1 MALRL
6 ICFIC
11 PLNAEQFRGWSS
23 IPDKE
28 ETLFFSRVVS
38 IGPFDRPRDPLV
50 LKLPAVYYR
59 HRYALCRGRRPV
71 ILGYDILEH
80 FRGGANYVDRI
91 LKGEKPAD
99 LPVQAPNRF
108 ELLVNLKTGNALGLT
123 IPSSIVGPTDEVIE

>member
-59 HRYALCRGRRPV
+59 QRYAAEGGLLSC
-71 ILGYDILEH
+71 GYDILEH

-99 LPVQAPNRF
+99 LPVQAPNR
-108 ELLVNLKTGNALGLT
+108 L
-123 IPSSIVGPTDEVIE
+123 SS